1 MALIEITKKER
12 EVLADMCYWLQNYID
27 YFGDEVSADG
37 EETDAQRFGKMLP
50 VLKGLLTKKESK
62 PKVEKVCVEREYKD
76 YGDILDLIDRNQSLK
91 GYMDTSIRMARE
103 SIKPLYKYLVCDIGL
118 SDGCCW
124 VTDDIGRAMEF
135 GVSQAKSRG
144 KRYHVCVINKCND
157 GSYKTFLDGICDTD
171 GYSESAGG
179 VRDYLHF
186 DYIAQRYGYDNIKK
200 IE

>member
-37 EETDAQRFGKMLP
+37 DETDAQRFGKMLP

-62 PKVEKVCVEREYKD
+62 PKVKMVCVEREYKD
-76 YGDILDLIDRNQSLK
+76 YNDIIDLIDRNQSLK
-91 GYMDTSIRMARE
+91 GYIYTSVRMARE
-103 SIKPLYKYLVCDIGL
+103 SVKPLYKYLVCDSGL
-118 SDGCCW
+118 LDDCCW

-135 GVSQAKSRG
+135 GMSQVKSRNRMYNVLSI
-144 KRYHVCVINKCND
+144 KKCQD
-157 GSYKTFLDGICDTD
+157 GSYKTFIDGVCDTC
-171 GYSESAGG
+171 GYSESGG
-179 VRDYLHF
+179 ARDYLHF